1 MLLQKFLQVMEVLLH
16 IFNGFLFI
24 FIVEAGILFDVTNV
38 VSQSVSQ
45 RTDQPLAESPSQ
57 QGGQIALEA
66 EDTIQVKTRYAKN
79 KVYK

>member
-1 MLLQKFLQVMEVLLH
+1 MEVLLH

-38 VSQSVSQ
+38 VSQSISQ